1 VRGLN
6 LKIVF
11 AFFPFVMQAQFWQ
24 QKPDFPG
31 TGRDDGT
38 SFVIGNNAYC
48 ITGLEVGW
56 QCTRNG
62 AVFYGASENWG
73 TMNDLPANKDRQ
85 YSCSFSHNGYGYL
98 FGGVDCYGN
107 FLKDLWRYNPGN
119 NSWQGM
125 LSIPDSGRSGAGCF
139 VIGDTAYVVGGKN
152 SISQG
157 IAEVWAYSILSDTW
171 SKKNNLP
178 LIGCWR
184 GSAFA
189 IDTVGYLCF
198 GAQGNGSYNHNM
210 YSYQHASDTWTIV
223 PGISL
228 PARNYVGST
237 VVYNKAC
244 MFGGADSSGRFANEL
259 IEFDPVL
266 QNIFVHTG
274 IPDFP
279 RKGGMAFSVN
289 NMFYYTT
296 GLDSTSTRQ
305 KQTWRNSQIT
315 GKFEL
320 RNLSADITI
329 FPQPAG
335 ESLSI
340 RSYSKE
346 IIAVQLFNLLGEQVR
361 EFNNVNSLELEV
373 SCRELIPGSYYLNIE
388 LIDGYFVSKKLIK
401 AQ

>member
-1 VRGLN
+1 MNRLN
-6 LKIVF
+6 LFISVSL
-11 AFFPFVMQAQFWQ
+11 FPILVYSQSWQ

-38 SFVIGNNAYC
+38 VFVIGNNAYC

-62 AVFYGASENWG
+62 AVFYGASESWG

-85 YSCSFSHNGYGYL
+85 YSCSFSHGGYGYL

-107 FLKDLWRYNPGN
+107 FLKDLWRYDPVN
-119 NSWQGM
+119 NSWLG
-125 LSIPDSGRSGAGCF
+125 LLAIPDSGRSGTGCF

-157 IAEVWAYSILSDTW
+157 INEVWAYSILSNTW
-171 SKKNNLP
+171 NRKNNLP

-189 IDTVGYLCF
+189 IDSVGYLCF
-198 GAQGNGSYNHNM
+198 GALGNGSYNHNI
-210 YSYQHASDTWTIV
+210 YSYNHTSDAWTIV
-223 PGISL
+223 SGISL
-228 PARNYVGST
+228 PARNYVSSA
-237 VVYNKAC
+237 VVYNKGC

-259 IEFDPVL
+259 IEFDPAT
-266 QNIFVHTG
+266 QNIFVHSG

-315 GKFEL
+315 ENFEL
-320 RNLSADITI
+320 ANLSVNINV

-335 ESLSI
+335 QSFSI
-340 RSYSKE
+340 RSYGKE
-346 IIAVQLFNLLGEQVR
+346 IIAVHLFNLLGAQVG

-373 SCRELIPGSYYLNIE
+373 SCNGLIPGSYYLSIE
-388 LIDGYFVSKKLIK
+388 LTGGHFVSKKLIK
-401 AQ
+401 TQ